1 MHFTYPTHISDWHKP
16 KIKWALPILISLFF
30 LSACSRSPDTI
41 SSDNGKTQMQV
52 CFTPGE
58 DCSALLISQINTAQ
72 KSIEVQAYSFT
83 SYKIAKALVNAA
95 QRGVDVKI
103 ILDKT
108 QFDGAH
114 FSVAAYLQKAGI
126 SLYDDDQVVIAH
138 NKVMIIDNAIVETGS
153 FNFTYAAQDK
163 NAENMLIIYN
173 TNLAQEYLNNWNS
186 REQQSQLIH
195 YSIPSEK

>member
-1 MHFTYPTHISDWHKP
+1 MRT
-16 KIKWALPILISLFF
+16 LLILLSLFF
-30 LSACSRSPDTI
+30 LNACSRSPAPI
-41 SSDNGKTQMQV
+41 GSDGGKIQMQA

-58 DCSALLISQINTAQ
+58 DCTSLLINQINAAQ

-83 SYKIAKALVNAA
+83 SYKIAKALVRAA
-95 QRGVDVKI
+95 QRGIDVKI

-114 FSVAAYLQKAGI
+114 FSVAAYLQHAGI
-126 SLYDDDQVVIAH
+126 SLYNDDQVAIAH
-138 NKVMIIDNAIVETGS
+138 NKVMIFDNTIVETGS

-173 TNLAQEYLNNWNS
+173 PALAQEYLQNWNS

-195 YSIPSEK
+195 YTIPSGK

>member
-1 MHFTYPTHISDWHKP
+1 MRF
-16 KIKWALPILISLFF
+16 LLILSSLLF
-30 LSACSRSPDTI
+30 LNSCSRSPDTI
-41 SSDNGKTQMQV
+41 SSDDGRTQMQV

-58 DCSALLISQINTAQ
+58 DCSTLLINQINAAQ

-83 SYKIAKALVNAA
+83 SYKIAKALVKAA

-114 FSVAAYLQKAGI
+114 FSVAAYLQQAGI
-126 SLYDDDQVVIAH
+126 TLYNDNQVVIAH
-138 NKVMIIDNAIVETGS
+138 NKVIIIDNAVVETGS
-153 FNFTYAAQDK
+153 FNFTYAAQNN
-163 NAENMLIIYN
+163 NAENMLIIHN
-173 TNLAQEYLNNWNS
+173 TALAQEYLGNWNS

-195 YSIPSEK
+195 TLIPSGK